1 MYVTSN
7 NATKMIA
14 KYGNMYLIT
23 LSIVTPPTRQPV
35 KRIVPTGGVI
45 VPIDKLKQSRIPN
58 CIGLMPNA
66 VHIGSKIGVK
76 IRIAGVTSINVPTTS
91 NSTFIK
97 RRISI
102 LLSVRPRIAV
112 AIISG
117 ISVKAIAHDMNF
129 DYLKSGNGDKAYS
142 ILIDHLMMPL
152 NVVKPEK

>member
-112 AIISG
+112 ASISG

-129 DYLKSGNGDKAYS
+129 DYLKAGNGDKAYS

>member
-1 MYVTSN
+1 M
-7 NATKMIA
+7 
-14 KYGNMYLIT
+14 
-23 LSIVTPPTRQPV
+23 
-35 KRIVPTGGVI
+35 
-45 VPIDKLKQSRIPN
+45 KQSRIPN

-97 RRISI
+97 RRS
-102 LLSVRPRIAV
+102 S
-112 AIISG
+112 
-117 ISVKAIAHDMNF
+117 
-129 DYLKSGNGDKAYS
+129 S

>member
-112 AIISG
+112 ASLLRGQNLLPLQVGVHHDNRGFIIG
-117 ISVKAIAHDMNF
+117 ELPHNT
-129 DYLKSGNGDKAYS
+129 GDFR
-142 ILIDHLMMPL
+142 
-152 NVVKPEK
+152 KPR